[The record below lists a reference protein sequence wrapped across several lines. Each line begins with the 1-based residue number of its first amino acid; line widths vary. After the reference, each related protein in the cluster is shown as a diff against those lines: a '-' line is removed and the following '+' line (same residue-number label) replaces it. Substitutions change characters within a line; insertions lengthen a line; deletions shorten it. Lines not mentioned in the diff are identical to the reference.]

1 MRDLGVATAKYEFV
15 ANATCVAGV
24 VQIYRFNNSVA
35 SVCANVCLCA
45 VASLSV
51 TVSSDCQAK
60 TPKIGER
67 TRRAAKKSTQHTNNA
82 GACDVQLFSRVS
94 NI

>member
-35 SVCANVCLCA
+35 SVCVRMCVCVL
-45 VASLSV
+45 
-51 TVSSDCQAK
+51 
-60 TPKIGER
+60 
-67 TRRAAKKSTQHTNNA
+67 
-82 GACDVQLFSRVS
+82 
-94 NI
+94 